1 MTQHPSD
8 IFTQTDLIRLTKSG
22 FINKDVIIRGEHLKF
37 INGVKKIKGF
47 LGISDSAL
55 ESLGDLKEIT
65 GDFWISSHTVFSRLN
80 SLEKLEKIGGE
91 VNLRY
96 SNVID
101 LGALK
106 EVGGKLSLR
115 DTTIDDLGCLT
126 YVGGDLYLPKR
137 LQDKVDLSKVTVNG
151 KVRYWNDSKTKKAV
165 VPKKELGLVTHP
177 NGVPH
182 WQHQYVFSKRD
193 LENAS
198 HEQKQFYKTF
208 KQKFINDE
216 FLDLEGN
223 DNYSFILFYD
233 LLEEKSQRENIQEL
247 QVYFKKLEN
256 HYPKT
261 KNYTQRAVIEKMES
275 HEDYECA
282 WRLKHKEQYIGVHT
296 IIKYEQKLQRSLLDG
311 ELMVKLGGYSHLTE
325 FGQNNIDNIKPF
337 AVNQLK
343 TYENDKGMKFFEL
356 FFQNGK
362 PYQTPQ
368 KPFISDKKS
377 ILNLF
382 RRRKQESPSP
392 RYDAEYYRQF
402 YLSVAEYNHYKSI
415 DDSQARLNR
424 HHDMTHVVEKAIFN
438 QCRLILKQAED
449 LYRESIG
456 MPKIGE
462 GWISETELYYRIADT
477 FNEHEVIHHGSP
489 SWLGRQHLDIY
500 FPKMNIG
507 VEYQGAQ
514 HYVAVDFFGG
524 QEALEKTIERDKAKR
539 KKCEENDCHL
549 IIVNEGYDFQVV
561 KEKIE
566 IIIDRRAAHVIYCFT
581 LSVVIILAHCA

>member
-1 MTQHPSD
+1 MTYDPSD
-8 IFTQTDLIRLTKSG
+8 IFTQDDLRVLAKSG
-22 FINKDVIIRGEHLKF
+22 IITKDIVVRGEHLKV
-37 INGVKKIKGF
+37 INGIEKIKGF

-65 GDFWISSHTVFSRLN
+65 GDFWMSSHTVFSRLT
-80 SLEKLEKIGGE
+80 SLGKLEKIGGE
-91 VNLRY
+91 VSLRY
-96 SNVID
+96 SNIID

-115 DTTIDDLGCLT
+115 DTAIEDLGCLT

-137 LQDKVDLSKVTVNG
+137 LQGKLDLSKVTVNG

-165 VPKKELGLVTHP
+165 VPKEELGLVTYP

-182 WQHQYVFSKRD
+182 WQHQYVYSKRD
-193 LENAS
+193 LENAN

-208 KQKFINDE
+208 KQKFKNDE

-233 LLEEKSQRENIQEL
+233 LLEEKSKRENIQEL
-247 QVYFKKLEN
+247 QVYFKKLEK

-275 HEDYECA
+275 HEDYESA
-282 WRLKHKEQYIGVHT
+282 WRLKYKEQYIGVQT
-296 IIKYEQKLQRSLLDG
+296 IIEYEQKLQRSLLDG
-311 ELMVKLGGYSHLTE
+311 ELMVKLGGFSHLTK

-343 TYENDKGMKFFEL
+343 IYENDKGMKFFEL

-362 PYQTPQ
+362 PYQTTEEPL
-368 KPFISDKKS
+368 ISDKKS

-382 RRRKQESPSP
+382 RKRKQELPNP
-392 RYDAEYYRQF
+392 RYDADYYKQF
-402 YLSVAEYNHYKSI
+402 YLSEAEYNHYKAI
-415 DDSQARLNR
+415 DDSQAHLNR
-424 HHDMTHVVEKAIFN
+424 LPDMTHVVEKAIFN

-449 LYRESIG
+449 LYRESTG

-477 FNEHEVIHHGSP
+477 FNEYEVIHHGSP

-500 FPKMNIG
+500 FPKLNIG

-549 IIVNEGYDFQVV
+549 IIVDEGYDFEVV

-566 IIIDRRAAHVIYCFT
+566 RIIKNGAQHGI
-581 LSVVIILAHCA
+581 

>member
-1 MTQHPSD
+1 MTYDPSD
-8 IFTQTDLIRLTKSG
+8 IFTQDDLRVLVKSG
-22 FINKDVIIRGEHLKF
+22 IITKDIIVRGEHLKV
-37 INGVKKIKGF
+37 INGVEKIKGF
-47 LGISDSAL
+47 LGISDSTL

-65 GDFWISSHTVFSRLN
+65 GDFWMSSHTVFSRLN
-80 SLEKLEKIGGE
+80 SLGKLEKIGGE
-91 VNLRY
+91 VSLRY
-96 SNVID
+96 SNIID

-115 DTTIDDLGCLT
+115 DTAIEGLGCLT

-165 VPKKELGLVTHP
+165 VPKEELGLVTYP

-208 KQKFINDE
+208 KQKFKNDE

-233 LLEEKSQRENIQEL
+233 LLEEKSQRENILEL
-247 QVYFKKLEN
+247 QVYFKKLEK

-275 HEDYECA
+275 HEDFENA
-282 WRLKHKEQYIGVHT
+282 WRLKYKEQYIGVQT
-296 IIKYEQKLQRSLLDG
+296 IIEYEEKLQRSLLDG
-311 ELMVKLGGYSHLTE
+311 ELMVKLGGFSHLTE
-325 FGQNNIDNIKPF
+325 FGQNNIDKIKPF

-362 PYQTPQ
+362 PHQTTERTL
-368 KPFISDKKS
+368 ISDKKS

-382 RRRKQESPSP
+382 RKRKQELPNP
-392 RYDAEYYRQF
+392 RYDADYYKQF
-402 YLSVAEYNHYKSI
+402 YLSEAEYYHYKAI
-415 DDSQARLNR
+415 DDSQEHLNR
-424 HHDMTHVVEKAIFN
+424 LPDMPHVVEKAIFN
-438 QCRLILKQAED
+438 QCRLILKKAED
-449 LYRESIG
+449 LYRESTG

-477 FNEHEVIHHGSP
+477 FSDHEVIHHGSP

-500 FPKMNIG
+500 FPKLNIG

-549 IIVNEGYDFQVV
+549 IIVDEGYDYEVV

-566 IIIDRRAAHVIYCFT
+566 SIIENGAQHGI
-581 LSVVIILAHCA
+581 

>member
-1 MTQHPSD
+1 MTYDPSD
-8 IFTQTDLIRLTKSG
+8 IFTQTDLSRLTKSG
-22 FINKDVIIRGEHLKF
+22 FINKDIIIRGEHLKVL
-37 INGVKKIKGF
+37 NGVEKINGF
-47 LGISDSAL
+47 LGISDSSL
-55 ESLGDLKEIT
+55 KSLGDLKEIT
-65 GDFWISSHTVFSRLN
+65 GDFWMSSHIVFPRLT
-80 SLEKLEKIGGE
+80 SLGKLEKIGGE
-91 VNLRY
+91 VSLRH
-96 SNVID
+96 SNIID

-106 EVGGKLSLR
+106 EVGGKFSLR
-115 DTTIDDLGCLT
+115 DTAVEEIGSLK

-137 LQDKVDLSKVTVNG
+137 LQNKIDLSKVTVNG
-151 KVRYWNDSKTKKAV
+151 KVHYWNDSKSKKVV
-165 VPKKELGLVTHP
+165 VPKEELGLVTYP
-177 NGVPH
+177 NGVPY

-193 LENAS
+193 LGNAN

-208 KQKFINDE
+208 KQKFKNDE
-216 FLDLEGN
+216 FIDLEGN

-233 LLEEKSQRENIQEL
+233 LLDEKSQRENIQEL
-247 QVYFKKLEN
+247 QVYFKNLEK

-261 KNYTQRAVIEKMES
+261 RNYTQRAVIEKMVS
-275 HEDYECA
+275 HEDYESA
-282 WRLKHKEQYIGVHT
+282 WKLKYKEQYIGIQT
-296 IIKYEQKLQRSLLDG
+296 IIEYEQKLQRSLLDG
-311 ELMVKLGGYSHLTE
+311 ELMVKLGGFSHLTE

-337 AVNQLK
+337 AFNQLK
-343 TYENDKGMKFFEL
+343 IYENDKRMKFFEL
-356 FFQNGK
+356 FFQDGK
-362 PYQTPQ
+362 PYQITEKQ
-368 KPFISDKKS
+368 LTSDKKS

-382 RRRKQESPSP
+382 RKRKQDLPNP
-392 RYDAEYYRQF
+392 RYDADYYKQF
-402 YLSVAEYNHYKSI
+402 YLSEAEYNHYKSI
-415 DDSQARLNR
+415 DDSQAHLNR
-424 HHDMTHVVEKAIFN
+424 LPDMTHVVEKAIFN

-477 FNEHEVIHHGSP
+477 FKEHEVIHHGSP

-500 FPKMNIG
+500 FPNLNIG

-549 IIVNEGYDFQVV
+549 IIVDEGYDFEVV

-566 IIIDRRAAHVIYCFT
+566 RIIKNGAQHR
-581 LSVVIILAHCA
+581 L

>member
-1 MTQHPSD
+1 MTYDPSD
-8 IFTQTDLIRLTKSG
+8 IFTQDDLRVLAKSG
-22 FINKDVIIRGEHLKF
+22 IITKDIVVRGEHLKV
-37 INGVKKIKGF
+37 INGIEKIKGF

-65 GDFWISSHTVFSRLN
+65 GDFWMSSHTVFSRLT
-80 SLEKLEKIGGE
+80 SLGKLEKIGGE
-91 VNLRY
+91 VSLRY
-96 SNVID
+96 SNIID

-115 DTTIDDLGCLT
+115 DTAIEDLGCLT

-137 LQDKVDLSKVTVNG
+137 LQGKLDLSKVTVNG

-165 VPKKELGLVTHP
+165 VPKEELGLVTYP

-182 WQHQYVFSKRD
+182 WQHQYVYSKRD
-193 LENAS
+193 LENAN

-208 KQKFINDE
+208 KQKFKNDE

-233 LLEEKSQRENIQEL
+233 LLEEKSKRENIQEL
-247 QVYFKKLEN
+247 QVYFKKLEK

-275 HEDYECA
+275 HEDYESA
-282 WRLKHKEQYIGVHT
+282 WRLKYKEQYIGVQT
-296 IIKYEQKLQRSLLDG
+296 IIEYEQKLQRSLLDG
-311 ELMVKLGGYSHLTE
+311 ELMVKLGGFSHLTK

-343 TYENDKGMKFFEL
+343 IYENDKGMKFFEL

-362 PYQTPQ
+362 PYQTTEEPL
-368 KPFISDKKS
+368 ISDKKS

-382 RRRKQESPSP
+382 RKRKQELPNP
-392 RYDAEYYRQF
+392 RYDADYYKQF
-402 YLSVAEYNHYKSI
+402 YLSGAEYNHYKAI
-415 DDSQARLNR
+415 DDSQAHLNR
-424 HHDMTHVVEKAIFN
+424 LPDMTHVVEKAIFN

-449 LYRESIG
+449 LYRESTG

-477 FNEHEVIHHGSP
+477 FNEYEVIHHGSP

-500 FPKMNIG
+500 FPKLNIG

-549 IIVNEGYDFQVV
+549 IIVDEGYDFEVV

-566 IIIDRRAAHVIYCFT
+566 RIIKNGAQHGI
-581 LSVVIILAHCA
+581 